1 MGTAVEVL
9 PEKICIFDSIEDC
22 LIFETN
28 DVKYK
33 KRSKLVQLHEQ
44 FGHAFPNN
52 LKNLLKNAWL
62 LFTEISKLINE
73 VCDSMQNP

>member
-9 PEKICIFDSIEDC
+9 LEKICIFDSIEDC